1 MITGYRIHFLL
12 FTAIIFFFSCDEI
25 LDIFPPE
32 IELLS
37 PTEDI
42 LTADTVTFLADASD
56 NIGIERVAFKLRDPV
71 SGNNVKNT
79 IYSTPYQ
86 LELVDVQTWNQIELE
101 VIAYDDVGNF
111 KPLFK
116 TFLIQSTVENAS
128 ITVTAP
134 NGGETWETGETAT
147 IRWTSVDVPG
157 NIDIELYK
165 GSSFLETIVDDTD
178 NDGTYNWDI
187 PGSLESATDYRIKIS
202 WVDYTSVYD
211 YSDGSFAINHNQ
223 PPEQSITINSP
234 SSGAIWYMST
244 TAEITWTDNV
254 SLGLYHY
261 LHIDL
266 YRGSNYIQR
275 ITSNTTN
282 DGSYNWHIS
291 SSLDEANDYNIKI
304 VRAASGAVYD
314 QSGTFSIE
322 EQESSANIAV
332 LDVSVSPTSVSA
344 GGTVDVS
351 FSVSNSGSSNI
362 TNTGVDIFLSTSS
375 SSYSSGTLLFEGS
388 FPSGIAPGSSGWEAD
403 DVTISSSQS
412 AGTYYLFVVIDY
424 SDGNQSDNY
433 ASALLTVTSGGSG
446 SCPTLTATTATGSV
460 TSPAANSTVSAGTGV
475 TINWTFQN
483 GGFTPGQCHIVL
495 YEENDPVGT
504 IQSWAINDGSFT
516 WNVSSSLP
524 SSNCYNI
531 RILHT
536 SYSDVYVVGPYF
548 TIQ

>member
-1 MITGYRIHFLL
+1 MFLQPSYMFRRCLIILL
-12 FTAIIFFFSCDEI
+12 FFVSCDEI
-25 LDIFPPE
+25 LDIYPPE
-32 IELLS
+32 LTLLS
-37 PTEDI
+37 PTEEV
-42 LTADTVTFLADASD
+42 LSTDTVIFLAEATD
-56 NIGIERVAFKLRDPV
+56 NIGIERVAFKLRDPA
-71 SGNNVKNT
+71 SGNNVKET
-79 IYSTPYQ
+79 LYYAPFQ
-86 LELVDVQTWNQIELE
+86 LELVDVQDWNQIELE

-111 KPLFK
+111 KLLFK

-134 NGGETWETGETAT
+134 NGSETWETGETET

-187 PGSLESATDYRIKIS
+187 PDNLESATDYRIKIS

-211 YSDGSFAINHNQ
+211 YSDGSFAINQ
-223 PPEQSITINSP
+223 PGQSVTINSP

-282 DGSYNWHIS
+282 DGSYNWYIS
-291 SSLDEANDYNIKI
+291 SSLDEANDYNIRI

-362 TNTGVDIFLSTSS
+362 TNTGADIFLSTSS
-375 SSYSSGTLLFEGS
+375 SSYSSGTLLFQGS
-388 FPSGIAPGSSGWEAD
+388 FPSGINPGTSDWEAT
-403 DVTISSSQS
+403 DVEIPSSTSD
-412 AGTYYLFVVIDY
+412 GTYYLFVVIDY

-460 TSPAANSTVSAGTGV
+460 TSPAANSTFSAGTGV

-536 SYSDVYVVGPYF
+536 SDSDVYVVGPYF

>member
-1 MITGYRIHFLL
+1 MIIGQRIHFLL

-42 LTADTVTFLADASD
+42 LTADTVTFLVDASD

-128 ITVTAP
+128 ITVIAP

-211 YSDGSFAINHNQ
+211 YSDGSFAIHQ
-223 PPEQSITINSP
+223 PGQSITINSP
-234 SSGAIWYMST
+234 SSGAVWYMST

-254 SLGLYHY
+254 SL
-261 LHIDL
+261 
-266 YRGSNYIQR
+266 
-275 ITSNTTN
+275 
-282 DGSYNWHIS
+282 
-291 SSLDEANDYNIKI
+291 
-304 VRAASGAVYD
+304 
-314 QSGTFSIE
+314 
-322 EQESSANIAV
+322 
-332 LDVSVSPTSVSA
+332 
-344 GGTVDVS
+344 
-351 FSVSNSGSSNI
+351 
-362 TNTGVDIFLSTSS
+362 
-375 SSYSSGTLLFEGS
+375 
-388 FPSGIAPGSSGWEAD
+388 
-403 DVTISSSQS
+403 
-412 AGTYYLFVVIDY
+412 
-424 SDGNQSDNY
+424 
-433 ASALLTVTSGGSG
+433 
-446 SCPTLTATTATGSV
+446 
-460 TSPAANSTVSAGTGV
+460 
-475 TINWTFQN
+475 
-483 GGFTPGQCHIVL
+483 
-495 YEENDPVGT
+495 
-504 IQSWAINDGSFT
+504 
-516 WNVSSSLP
+516 
-524 SSNCYNI
+524 
-531 RILHT
+531 
-536 SYSDVYVVGPYF
+536 
-548 TIQ
+548 

>member
-32 IELLS
+32 IELLN

-71 SGNNVKNT
+71 SGNNVKKT

-101 VIAYDDVGNF
+101 VKAYDDVGNF
-111 KPLFK
+111 KLLFK

-165 GSSFLETIVDDTD
+165 GSSFLETIIDDTD
-178 NDGTYNWDI
+178 NDGAYSWDI
-187 PGSLESATDYRIKIS
+187 PDNLETATDYRIKIS

-211 YSDGSFAINHNQ
+211 YSDGSF
-223 PPEQSITINSP
+223 TINND
-234 SSGAIWYMST
+234 
-244 TAEITWTDNV
+244 E
-254 SLGLYHY
+254 
-261 LHIDL
+261 
-266 YRGSNYIQR
+266 SNEE
-275 ITSNTTN
+275 N
-282 DGSYNWHIS
+282 
-291 SSLDEANDYNIKI
+291 L
-304 VRAASGAVYD
+304 AV
-314 QSGTFSIE
+314 E
-322 EQESSANIAV
+322 
-332 LDVSVSPTSVSA
+332 DVSVSPTSISA

-388 FPSGIAPGSSGWEAD
+388 FPSGIAPGSSDWEAD

-446 SCPTLTATTATGSV
+446 SCTTLTATTATGSV
-460 TSPAANSTVSAGTGV
+460 TSPAANSTFSAGTGV

-495 YEENDPVGT
+495 YDENDNVGT

-516 WNVSSSLP
+516 WYVSSSLP

-536 SYSDVYVVGPYF
+536 SDSDVYVVGPYF

>member
-1 MITGYRIHFLL
+1 MNKKFTSFSSYLILILL
-12 FTAIIFFFSCDEI
+12 FFSCDEI
-25 LDIFPPE
+25 LDIYPPE

-56 NIGIERVAFKLRDPV
+56 NVGIERVAFKLRDPV

-101 VIAYDDVGNF
+101 VKAYDDVGNF
-111 KPLFK
+111 KLLEK

-128 ITVTAP
+128 ITVIAP

-157 NIDIELYK
+157 DIDIKLYK
-165 GSSFLETIVDDTD
+165 GSSFLETIVHETD
-178 NDGTYNWDI
+178 NDGAYNWDI

-211 YSDGSFAINHNQ
+211 YSDDSFAINHNQ

-332 LDVSVSPTSVSA
+332 LDVSVSPTSISA

-362 TNTGVDIFLSTSS
+362 TNTGADIFLSTSS

-446 SCPTLTATTATGSV
+446 SCPTLGATTATGSV
-460 TSPAANSTVSAGTGV
+460 TSPAENSTVTTGSAV

-483 GGFTPGQCHIVL
+483 GAFTPGQCHIVL

-516 WNVSSSLP
+516 WYVSSSLP

-536 SYSDVYVVGPYF
+536 SDSDVYVVGPYF

>member
-25 LDIFPPE
+25 LDIYPPE

-86 LELVDVQTWNQIELE
+86 LELVDVQAWNQIELE
-101 VIAYDDVGNF
+101 VKAYDDVGNF
-111 KPLFK
+111 KLLFK

-128 ITVTAP
+128 ITITAP
-134 NGGETWETGETAT
+134 NSGETWETGETET

-157 NIDIELYK
+157 NIDIELYQ

-178 NDGTYNWDI
+178 NDGAYSWDI
-187 PGSLESATDYRIKIS
+187 PDNLETATDYRIKIS

-211 YSDGSFAINHNQ
+211 YSDGSF
-223 PPEQSITINSP
+223 TINND
-234 SSGAIWYMST
+234 
-244 TAEITWTDNV
+244 E
-254 SLGLYHY
+254 
-261 LHIDL
+261 
-266 YRGSNYIQR
+266 SNEE
-275 ITSNTTN
+275 N
-282 DGSYNWHIS
+282 
-291 SSLDEANDYNIKI
+291 L
-304 VRAASGAVYD
+304 AV
-314 QSGTFSIE
+314 E
-322 EQESSANIAV
+322 
-332 LDVSVSPTSVSA
+332 DVSVSPTSISA

-351 FSVSNSGSSNI
+351 FSVSNSGSETI
-362 TNTGVDIFLSTSS
+362 TSASIDFYLSTSS
-375 SSYSSGTLLFEGS
+375 SNYSSGTLLFEGS
-388 FPSGIAPGSSGWEAD
+388 FPSGIAPGSTGWEAD

-460 TSPAANSTVSAGTGV
+460 TSPAENSTVTTGSAV

-483 GGFTPGQCHIVL
+483 GAFTPGQCHIAL

-516 WNVSSSLP
+516 WYVSSSLP

-536 SYSDVYVVGPYF
+536 SDSDVYVVGPYF